1 MMLRTGKVRARDGRS
16 CWAVLDEDGNR
27 VSGIFNSHVEA
38 KDRLQHLQEEA
49 RRKSATRAR
58 PCMCCGKV
66 FESEGI
72 HNRLCNYCRTHDA
85 RTHW

>member
-1 MMLRTGKVRARDGRS
+1 MMLRTGRARNQSGKAH
-16 CWAVLDEDGNR
+16 WAVFDGDGNR

-38 KDRLQHLQEEA
+38 ECRLQKLQEEA
-49 RRKSATRAR
+49 RQKSATRER

>member
-16 CWAVLDEDGNR
+16 CWAVVDGDGNR
-27 VSGIFNSHVEA
+27 VSGIFNSHDEA

-49 RRKSATRAR
+49 RRKSATRER
-58 PCMCCGKV
+58 PCMRCRQV

-72 HNRLCNYCRTHDA
+72 HNRLCRQCLVYAA
-85 RTHW
+85 RVNW